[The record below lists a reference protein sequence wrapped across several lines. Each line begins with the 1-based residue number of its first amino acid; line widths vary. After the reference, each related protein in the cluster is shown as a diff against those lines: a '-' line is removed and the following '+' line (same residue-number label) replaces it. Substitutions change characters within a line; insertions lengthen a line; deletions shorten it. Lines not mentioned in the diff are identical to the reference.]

1 MTKKQANK
9 SSCDPSSTKV
19 ESSGTEGAKEELKEE
34 RYTLTLLM
42 LATRAR
48 ILGGHERGIADAL
61 TVTSRSQYTNT
72 VTTTRIIKRF
82 LEIILEKS
90 TVRPEVSVSSSTC
103 L

>member
-1 MTKKQANK
+1 MTKKQANN
-9 SSCDPSSTKV
+9 SSCEPRPTEV

-34 RYTLTLLM
+34 RYTLTLLV

-72 VTTTRIIKRF
+72 VTTTWIVKRF

-90 TVRPEVSVSSSTC
+90 TVRPEVSVSSLTC